1 MNPINAPI
9 YEALKKH
16 ASSRPQ
22 SFHVP
27 GHQNGQVWQELGVAA
42 NTSTGNTIE
51 AFRQTYDAIMGIDV
65 TELSSTDDLHHPEAA
80 IQEAQILAAQ
90 SFHAEATFFLVGG
103 STSGNLAMLLAVC
116 DPGDLVIVQRNV
128 HKSVINGLKLA
139 GATAVFVSPQRDAG
153 SGLAV
158 IPSLSGIEAALQRH
172 PQAKAVF
179 LSNPNY
185 YGMGELLNRYAE
197 TAHRYGVPLLVD
209 EAHGA
214 HYGQHREFPRSAMQA
229 GADAAVQSTHKTLPA
244 LTMGAMLHIQ
254 GNRINLDRLKQ
265 ALAIV
270 QSSSPSFPIMAS
282 LDISRAMIA
291 FFQEELFQP
300 ALAHART
307 FRAWLKAAK
316 LFLQEVALT
325 DATVSSKHDRSE
337 MIDHTS
343 LQRDPL
349 RIVLHDSTGTLTGK
363 QLQQLLEE
371 KGCWAEMSDN
381 VYVVLL
387 IGIGTGDEHM
397 ERLRDSITFVHQ
409 TIASEM
415 EDIAPNM
422 RRSAKEEVENRH
434 LSSSAVWA
442 ATALEEPVAFGGGWY
457 RNQPSIRLPL
467 RDAIDRRVAEMVVPY
482 PPGIP
487 LLYAGERL
495 TIAMADEIER
505 LASGRANFQGAVD
518 SGMGTI
524 AVYEE
529 KPGG

>member
-1 MNPINAPI
+1 
-9 YEALKKH
+9 
-16 ASSRPQ
+16 
-22 SFHVP
+22 
-27 GHQNGQVWQELGVAA
+27 
-42 NTSTGNTIE
+42 
-51 AFRQTYDAIMGIDV
+51 MGIDV

-90 SFHAEATFFLVGG
+90 SFHAEKTFFLIGG

-139 GATAVFVSPQRDAG
+139 GASAVFVSPQRDAG

-158 IPSLSGIEAALQRH
+158 IPSLSGIEEALQRH

-197 TAHRYGVPLLVD
+197 TAHQYGVPLLVD

-282 LDISRAMIA
+282 LDISRAMMA
-291 FFQEELFQP
+291 SLQEELFQP
-300 ALAHART
+300 ALAHARS
-307 FRAWLKAAK
+307 FRAWLKAARM
-316 LFLQEVALT
+316 FLQEAAFT
-325 DATVSSKHDRSE
+325 DVTVNSKHDGSE
-337 MIDHTS
+337 KIKLTS
-343 LQRDPL
+343 PQRDPL

-397 ERLRDSITFVHQ
+397 ERLRDSITFIHQ
-409 TIASEM
+409 AIVSEM
-415 EDIAPNM
+415 DDSALNM
-422 RRSAKEEVENRH
+422 KRSAKEEVESRH
-434 LSSSAVWA
+434 AVWA
-442 ATALEEPVAFGGGWY
+442 ATELEEPVSFGGGWY
-457 RNQPSIRLPL
+457 RNQPSVRLPL
-467 RDAIDRRVAEMVVPY
+467 RDAIGRRVAEMVVPY